1 MLTTFAIHIFPES
14 ILVQRETIKRN
25 NFLAVWHYATTASRC
40 EWINAV
46 ENTEG
51 LPQHLICHGRSKVTL
66 GWVCIILY
74 SCPSPLSSAL
84 WGLDEAPL
92 QPKQSC
98 HFPQQSYS
106 RLKSQLFYWSG
117 PSVMSFIS
125 EGSVYQSKIDRNTHS
140 HDGAHKHTIYFL
152 IRYRSWDALIIMPLS
167 HRDTCNFNI
176 VCIKKLLYCQSLL
189 IFWLF
194 HFFFYLSAV
203 KQ

>member
-1 MLTTFAIHIFPES
+1 MLITFSHSHS
-14 ILVQRETIKRN
+14 ILFQIETIKCH
-25 NFLAVWHYATTASRC
+25 NFLAGWHYVTTTSRC

-46 ENTEG
+46 ENTDG
-51 LPQHLICHGRSKVTL
+51 LLQHLICHDRSKVTV

-92 QPKQSC
+92 QLEQSC

-140 HDGAHKHTIYFL
+140 HDGPHKHTIYFL
-152 IRYRSWDALIIMPLS
+152 IAFISWDGLILCLHHPVIS
-167 HRDTCNFNI
+167 VGESYF
-176 VCIKKLLYCQSLL
+176 
-189 IFWLF
+189 
-194 HFFFYLSAV
+194 
-203 KQ
+203 

>member
-1 MLTTFAIHIFPES
+1 MLIRFSHSHS
-14 ILVQRETIKRN
+14 ILFRMETIECN
-25 NFLAVWHYATTASRC
+25 NSLEGCRYVPTTSRC

-46 ENTEG
+46 ENTDG
-51 LPQHLICHGRSKVTL
+51 LPQHLICHGRSKVTV

-92 QPKQSC
+92 QLEQSC

-125 EGSVYQSKIDRNTHS
+125 EGSVYQSEIDRNTHL
-140 HDGAHKHTIYFL
+140 HDGAHKHSIYFL
-152 IRYRSWDALIIMPLS
+152 IAFISSDALIFYASMRQWYIQHKNSKAQM
-167 HRDTCNFNI
+167 
-176 VCIKKLLYCQSLL
+176 Y
-189 IFWLF
+189 IFL
-194 HFFFYLSAV
+194 
-203 KQ
+203 

>member
-1 MLTTFAIHIFPES
+1 MPLTYMKPR
-14 ILVQRETIKRN
+14 VN
-25 NFLAVWHYATTASRC
+25 NFSHSHVQGFYLSSNEFNNILAVWHYVTTTNRC

-46 ENTEG
+46 ENTAG
-51 LPQHLICHGRSKVTL
+51 LPQHLICHGRSKVNL

-92 QPKQSC
+92 QLEQSC

-125 EGSVYQSKIDRNTHS
+125 EGSGVSVKDRQKTHTRI
-140 HDGAHKHTIYFL
+140 AARTNRPY
-152 IRYRSWDALIIMPLS
+152 
-167 HRDTCNFNI
+167 T
-176 VCIKKLLYCQSLL
+176 SLL
-189 IFWLF
+189 HL
-194 HFFFYLSAV
+194 
-203 KQ
+203 

>member
-1 MLTTFAIHIFPES
+1 MEPH
-14 ILVQRETIKRN
+14 VD
-25 NFLAVWHYATTASRC
+25 NFSNSHVLGFHLSSNKFNDILAVWDYVTNANRS

-46 ENTEG
+46 ENTDG

-84 WGLDEAPL
+84 WGLDEALL
-92 QPKQSC
+92 QLEQSC

-125 EGSVYQSKIDRNTHS
+125 EGSGVSVKDRQ
-140 HDGAHKHTIYFL
+140 KHTLAWRCAQTHHILPYCIYEL
-152 IRYRSWDALIIMPLS
+152 RCTL
-167 HRDTCNFNI
+167 C
-176 VCIKKLLYCQSLL
+176 LYDFITQ
-189 IFWLF
+189 
-194 HFFFYLSAV
+194 
-203 KQ
+203 